1 MRYHGDCYGSA
12 VCGSVLRKRYDKSR
26 NTDTNILIQRTQCQA
41 VGPKNKAQDLLH
53 IRKKI
58 QSLGGEQK

>member
-1 MRYHGDCYGSA
+1 MENA
-12 VCGSVLRKRYDKSR
+12 MVQLSVVLFLEKGMIKVEIS
-26 NTDTNILIQRTQCQA
+26 ILTFIQRTQCQA